1 MNEIKPFY
9 LLLAAAA
16 ACVIILLLVGVY
28 GMNASGSLFAGR

>member
-1 MNEIKPFY
+1 MNGIKPFY

-16 ACVIILLLVGVY
+16 ACVIILLLAGVY